1 MLIFLQENK
10 GGEEFMNESKE
21 NFYLTNAPIKK
32 LLIKFSI
39 PCVLAMLVSAL
50 YNIVDQIFIGNS
62 GAGTAGIM
70 ATTLIFPFTVVAL
83 AIAQLIG
90 DGCASLFSIS
100 LGAKDK
106 KTSNKSVGNAIIT
119 ILILSIILVI
129 VGFVFMKPILSLL
142 GANGYDERCILFTQ
156 QYYKII
162 LCGTPFY
169 MFSSAMAS
177 IIRASGAPGYSM
189 ISTIVGAIINL
200 IFDPILIFGF
210 DLGVKGAAIATIA
223 GQIVSACLCAFYFR
237 KPKLMKLTKEC
248 FKIDWNVLGK
258 LLKLGISSFITQV
271 SIAIITV
278 VANNVVGTIGGE
290 NATDAGGA
298 LGIVFKI
305 FAIVLAFSLG
315 VAVGGQPIIGFNYGA
330 KKYKRVLEAYKLIV
344 IVNIIIGLIS
354 TAFFEFAPDKIVSL
368 FGGQANNLEFYQ
380 EYACL
385 AFRIYLGGILLC
397 CIQKASCIFLQ
408 SIDKP
413 YKAMT
418 LSLMRDVILLVP
430 GVCLFGLLGNLHT
443 MLWAGPIS
451 DIGSFIVTILFVT
464 IECRKISKLA
474 KENDIE
480 EVQNQNSIKNNNF
493 IVSIGREFGSGGKYI
508 GQELAKR
515 LNIKCYDN
523 ELLAK
528 VSKNYNMELAMLEK
542 VDEKQKSSFWY
553 SFATNYVFEKN
564 KEVSPISAEDNLFL
578 KQAKVIEDIYDSKEN
593 AIIIG
598 RCSDYILKEKQNVIK
613 IFVYSSN
620 MEFKINRKV
629 EFEKLNA
636 KEAEKKMKKIDK
648 ERAEYYKHFT
658 NQTWGDRNNYDICV
672 DTSKLGIEKTIDV
685 IEDYIHKRMK

>member
-1 MLIFLQENK
+1 
-10 GGEEFMNESKE
+10 MNESNE
-21 NFYLTNAPIKK
+21 NFYLTTAPIKK

-62 GAGTAGIM
+62 SAGTAGIM
-70 ATTLIFPFTVVAL
+70 ATTLVFPFTVVAL

-90 DGCASLFSIS
+90 DGCATLFSIS
-100 LGAKDK
+100 LGAKDE
-106 KTSNKSVGNAIIT
+106 KTSNKSVGNAIIAV
-119 ILILSIILVI
+119 ILLSIILVV
-129 VGFVFMKPILSLL
+129 VGFIFMKPILGLL
-142 GANGYDERCILFTQ
+142 GVNGYDERCIQFTEN
-156 QYYKII
+156 YYKII

-169 MFSSAMAS
+169 MFASAMAS

-210 DLGVKGAAIATIA
+210 NLGVGGAAIATIA
-223 GQIVSACLCAFYFR
+223 GQIVSAILCAIYFR
-237 KPKLMKLTKEC
+237 KPKLMKLTKES
-248 FKIDWNVLGK
+248 FIIDTKVLGK

-271 SIAIITV
+271 SIAIITI

-330 KKYKRVLEAYKLIV
+330 KQYKRVLETYKSI
-344 IVNIIIGLIS
+344 IIINIIIGVIS
-354 TAFFEFAPDKIVSL
+354 MLLFEFAPKAIVSL
-368 FGGQANNLEFYQ
+368 FGGHANDLQFYQ

-385 AFRIYLGGILLC
+385 SFRIYLGGILLC
-397 CIQKASCIFLQ
+397 CIQKASCIYLQ

-430 GVCLFGLLGNLHT
+430 GVCILGLCGNLYT
-443 MLWAGPIS
+443 MLWAGPVS
-451 DIGSFIVTILFVT
+451 DIGAFIVTVIFVS

-474 KENDIE
+474 KENTVE
-480 EVQNQNSIKNNNF
+480 NATQNKQTETKKDNF
-493 IVSIGREFGSGGKYI
+493 VISIGREFGSGGKYI

-528 VSKNYNMELAMLEK
+528 VSEDYNIDIKMLEK

-553 SFATNYVFEKN
+553 GFATNYVFSKN
-564 KEVSPISAEDNLFL
+564 NEVTPISADDNLFL
-578 KQAKVIEDIYDSKEN
+578 KQAKVIEDLYNSNESS
-593 AIIIG
+593 IIVG
-598 RCSDYILKEKQNVIK
+598 RCSDYILKDKPNVIK
-613 IFVYSSN
+613 LFIYSSD
-620 MEFKINRKV
+620 MEFKVNRKIK
-629 EFEKLNA
+629 FENLDA
-636 KEAEKKMKKIDK
+636 KTAESKIKQVDK
-648 ERAEYYKHFT
+648 QRAEYYKHFT
-658 NQTWGDRNNYDICV
+658 TQNWGDRDNYDLCI
-672 DTSKLGIEKTIDV
+672 DTAKLGVVKSID
-685 IEDYIHKRMK
+685 ILEEYIKKRT

>member
-1 MLIFLQENK
+1 
-10 GGEEFMNESKE
+10 MNESNE

-70 ATTLIFPFTVVAL
+70 ATTLVFPFTVVAL

-90 DGCASLFSIS
+90 DGCATLFSIS
-100 LGAKDK
+100 LGAKDE

-119 ILILSIILVI
+119 VILLSIILVI
-129 VGFVFMKPILSLL
+129 VGFIFMKPILGIL
-142 GANGYDERCILFTQ
+142 GVNGYDERCILFTQ

-169 MFSSAMAS
+169 MFASAMAS

-189 ISTIVGAIINL
+189 ISTIVGAVINL
-200 IFDPILIFGF
+200 IFDPILIFVF
-210 DLGVKGAAIATIA
+210 DLGVQGAAIATIA
-223 GQIVSACLCAFYFR
+223 GQIVSALLCAIYFR

-248 FKIDWNVLGK
+248 FGIDTKVLGK

-271 SIAIITV
+271 SIAIITI

-330 KKYKRVLEAYKLIV
+330 KKYKRVLETYKLILIANIV
-344 IVNIIIGLIS
+344 IGAIS
-354 TAFFEFAPDKIVSL
+354 MLLFEFAPNFIVSL
-368 FGGQANNLEFYQ
+368 FGGHANNLEFYQ

-385 AFRIYLGGILLC
+385 SFRIYLGGILLC
-397 CIQKASCIFLQ
+397 CIQKASCIYLQ

-430 GVCLFGLLGNLHT
+430 GVCIFGLCGNLYT
-443 MLWAGPIS
+443 MLWAGPVS
-451 DIGSFIVTILFVT
+451 DIGAFIVTVIFVS
-464 IECRKISKLA
+464 IECGKISKLA
-474 KENDIE
+474 KENIE
-480 EVQNQNSIKNNNF
+480 ESNATDNKPIEKINNHF
-493 IVSIGREFGSGGKYI
+493 VISIGREFGSGGKYI

-515 LNIKCYDN
+515 LNVKCYDN

-528 VSKNYNMELAMLEK
+528 VSENYNIDMAMLEK

-553 SFATNYVFEKN
+553 GFATNYVFSNNNEL
-564 KEVSPISAEDNLFL
+564 SPISADDNLFL
-578 KQAKVIEDIYDSKEN
+578 KQAKVIEDLYNSGESS
-593 AIIIG
+593 IIIG
-598 RCSDYILKEKQNVIK
+598 RCSDYILKDNQNVIK
-613 IFVYSSN
+613 IFIYSSD
-620 MEFKINRKV
+620 MEFKVNRKIK
-629 EFEKLNA
+629 FENLNSTIA
-636 KEAEKKMKKIDK
+636 KKKIKQTDK
-648 ERAEYYKHFT
+648 ERTEYYKHFT
-658 NQTWGDRNNYDICV
+658 NQTWGDRNNYDLCI
-672 DTSKLGIEKTIDV
+672 DTSKIGVKQTID
-685 IEDYIHKRMK
+685 ILEDYIVKRVK